1 MKPTPLLAWYRAL
14 AIATGCA
21 LLIFCCFIIAK
32 YGFDTGAQATMYVA
46 MLHGYLYLAYFV
58 VTFMLGQKLKWPMG
72 RMLFTLAA
80 GCIPFASFLAE
91 RRLMRDM
98 AAAKAPAPVEQPVGA

>member
-1 MKPTPLLAWYRAL
+1 
-14 AIATGCA
+14 
-21 LLIFCCFIIAK
+21 
-32 YGFDTGAQATMYVA
+32 

-58 VTFMLGQKLKWPMG
+58 VTFMLGQKLKWPLG

-80 GCIPFASFLAE
+80 GCIPFASFVAE

-98 AAAKAPAPVEQPVGA
+98 AETAAPAAAKQPVGA